1 MTRLRPLAVLGAL
14 LVVAAGLR
22 GCGLGMIEIDPN
34 AQLSFRIE
42 NGAAGPVRVSIRVGG
57 GEAPIGGASVEGA
70 AKGRGASVS
79 AQSITILSNDA
90 EVLVPGG
97 GVTSGILGCGDLITL
112 SASDGTNGT
121 TTAELTGAGT
131 GTPGFDSGST
141 SADGERF
148 LLRGTDFQCG
158 DSIVLQLS
166 DAESGRIFVVPPG
179 GTMPTTIIGDG
190 ADAGGP
196 TTNDQPVSSG
206 AGTITFRLENAT
218 PTDADF
224 TIDPADADAAGDE
237 TRAIDVRVP
246 AGAFSSGEIECGTSY
261 VVSSAMVDDDATSV
275 LYEGNGTG
283 TPGFDDESIG
293 FDGERLLLFGDHFKC
308 GDSIVVRVT
317 DDGTG
322 IGPSSSDRPRGWVTV
337 FSSGESLPDP
347 DLPDPDQAVD
357 EGTEDSITF
366 VLVNQTESAIQGN
379 FAAGNGSLA
388 SSGGSDLSEEFDVR
402 VPGFS
407 TTRGIKSCAQEY
419 IVAIA
424 HLESTST
431 TFSEGGGTI
440 FSGGGSVNFHAV
452 VLTGDGT
459 GTDGFD
465 ENSISVV
472 RGRLFQL
479 GTHFECGDTITL
491 TVTATNNQFKFDEE
505 GLLITDEAGNAEILY
520 RVGSG
525 TAAVTPGG

>member
-1 MTRLRPLAVLGAL
+1 MTRLRPVAVLGAL
-14 LVVAAGLR
+14 LIVAAGLR

-34 AQLSFRIE
+34 DQLSFRIE
-42 NGAAGPVRVSIRVGG
+42 NGAVGSARVLIRVGG
-57 GEAPIGGASVEGA
+57 QADSIDGAPVNAA
-70 AKGRGASVS
+70 AKARGTSLS
-79 AQSITILSNDA
+79 AQSITILSNEA

-97 GVTSGILGCGDLITL
+97 GVTSGVLGCGDLITL
-112 SASDGTNGT
+112 SARDGTNGT
-121 TTAELTGAGT
+121 TITELTGAGT

-141 SADGERF
+141 SDDGQRF
-148 LLRGTDFQCG
+148 LLRGSDFQCG

-166 DAESGRIFVVPPG
+166 DAESGRIFVIAPG

-190 ADAGGP
+190 ADTGDP
-196 TTNDQPVSSG
+196 TTNDESTGGG

-224 TIDPADADAAGDE
+224 TIDPADAEAAGDE
-237 TRAIDVRVP
+237 TRVIDVRVP
-246 AGAFSSGEIECGTSY
+246 AGAVSSGEIECGTSY
-261 VVSSAMVDDDATSV
+261 VVSSAMVDEDATTV
-275 LYEGNGTG
+275 QYEGHGTG

-293 FDGERLLLFGDHFKC
+293 LNGERLLLFGDHFKC

-317 DDGTG
+317 DDGSG
-322 IGPSSSDRPRGWVTV
+322 IGPSSSDLPRGLVTV
-337 FSSGESLPDP
+337 FGSGESLPDP
-347 DLPDPDQAVD
+347 DLPDPDQSPEEEPEA
-357 EGTEDSITF
+357 SITF
-366 VLVNQTESAIQGN
+366 VLVNQTPSTIQGN

-388 SSGGSDLSEEFDVR
+388 SSGGSDFSDEFDVR
-402 VPGFS
+402 VPPFS

-424 HLESTST
+424 HLEGIST

-440 FSGGGSVNFHAV
+440 FSGGGSVNFHGV

-491 TVTATNNQFKFDEE
+491 TVIATNNQFKFDEE
-505 GLLITDEAGNAEILY
+505 GFLITDEAGNADVLY
-520 RVGSG
+520 GVGSG
-525 TAAVTPGG
+525 TAMVTPGG